1 MNMKNNNYTP
11 SLPEEEIIKLVKESS
26 DNNLTPSP
34 YSYDGER
41 EITNKVE
48 KIVNEL
54 VEIIKKEKQQA
65 FQAGLEE
72 GSKRK

>member
-1 MNMKNNNYTP
+1 MKNNNYAP
-11 SLPEEEIIKLVKESS
+11 SLPEEEIIKLVKELS

-41 EITNKVE
+41 KLTNKVE

-54 VEIIKKEKQQA
+54 VEIIKKEKQ
-65 FQAGLEE
+65 
-72 GSKRK
+72 